1 MPLTEQDLR
10 FFQSE
15 LEGSS
20 GGSMSTLEIPKD
32 QLCLIFGD
40 VDRGQAKYGGVD
52 YRKVF
57 AVNMHPTAELLVARL
72 WLLMQPNAGVQVGIG
87 LGTPTD
93 ADGEAIQYSSPISP
107 ADAIYL
113 GDKAAGSVIPIWI
126 RRVVPAGTPEFER
139 AFFQLAL
146 TGKALQGA

>member
-1 MPLTEQDLR
+1 MPITAADIR

-20 GGSMSTLEIPKD
+20 GGAMSTLEIPKD

-40 VDRGQAKYGGVD
+40 VGRGQAKYGGVD

-57 AVNMHPTAELLVARL
+57 AVNAHPTDELLVARL
-72 WLLMQPNAGVQVGIG
+72 WLLMQPSAGVQVGIG
-87 LGTPTD
+87 LGSPTD
-93 ADGEAIQYSSPISP
+93 TDGEAIVYSSPISP
-107 ADAIYL
+107 TDAIYL
-113 GDKAAGSVIPIWI
+113 GDLAPGSVIPVWI
-126 RRVVPAGTPEFER
+126 RRVVPANTPEFER
-139 AFFQLAL
+139 GFFQLAL